1 LRAGR
6 LRASTVCLEQRE
18 RVQSDRIQPAKRE
31 NLMKKGNRRRFLK
44 QAAASAVFPLFT
56 IAGTKA
62 SGRVLGANDV
72 IRVGVAGIHGQG
84 SAHIEQ
90 YLGLDK
96 VQVTYLI
103 DPDRSL
109 FESRS
114 KMIRAM
120 GGHDPT
126 CVQDIRSALD
136 DKNLDVISI
145 ATPNH
150 WHSLLTIWACQ
161 AGKDV
166 YVEKPL
172 SHNVVEGRRCIEAAR
187 KYGRMVQHGTQQ
199 RSSVSRANEIAA
211 VQSGKYGKLVVS
223 KGYCCKPRWSI
234 GHKENS
240 RPPEHLDFNLWLG
253 PASEQP
259 YHANLVHYN
268 WHWFWDFGNGDI
280 GNQGVHE
287 VDVAR
292 WAIKEATLPTRV
304 WSLGGRFAYQDQGQ
318 TPNTQMAV
326 FEYGD
331 VLLVFEVRGLV
342 EKDKESPF
350 KFKVSNEYYTDQGMI
365 GQGQFFPRGGG
376 APEKLGQFDVK
387 VTPGGAWGSFLHAVR
402 SRKVEDLNA
411 DVEHGH
417 YSAALCH
424 LANISY
430 RLGESVPFSRQA
442 RSLGDNR
449 EVVETFANI
458 QQNLTGVGVKLEE
471 TSYRLGRTLTFDPA
485 AERFAGAGA
494 EEANPMLMRTYR
506 KPFVVPKIA

>member
-1 LRAGR
+1 
-6 LRASTVCLEQRE
+6 
-18 RVQSDRIQPAKRE
+18 
-31 NLMKKGNRRRFLK
+31 MKTITRRTFLK
-44 QAAASAVFPLFT
+44 QAAAASAAFPLFT
-56 IAGTKA
+56 IAGTKS
-62 SGRVLGANDV
+62 SGRVLGANEV

-84 SAHIEQ
+84 NAHIDQ
-90 YLGLDK
+90 YLGLK
-96 VQVTYLI
+96 NVQVTHLI

-114 KMIRAM
+114 QKIREQ
-120 GGHDPT
+120 GGNSPK
-126 CVQDIRSALD
+126 CFQDIRAALE
-136 DKNLDVISI
+136 DKELDAVSI
-145 ATPNH
+145 AAPNH
-150 WHSLLTIWACQ
+150 WHSLITIWACQ

-172 SHNVVEGRRCIEAAR
+172 SHDFTEGRRCIQAAR

-199 RSSVSRANEIAA
+199 RSDESRANEIAA
-211 VQSGKYGKLVVS
+211 VQSGKYGRLLVS

-234 GHKENS
+234 GRKEPEA
-240 RPPEHLDFNLWLG
+240 PPRDLAFDLWLG
-253 PASEQP
+253 PARQQP
-259 YHANLVHYN
+259 YHGNLVHYN

-287 VDVAR
+287 IDVAR
-292 WAIKEATLPTRV
+292 WAIKGATLPTKV
-304 WSLGGRFAYQDQGQ
+304 WSLGGRLGYEDQGQ

-342 EKDKESPF
+342 EKQKEFPL
-350 KFKVSNEYYTDQGMI
+350 KVLNEYYTDQGMI
-365 GQGQFFPRGGG
+365 TNGKFHPRNGGK
-376 APEKLGQFDVK
+376 PEPLARFDVK

-430 RLGESVPFSRQA
+430 RLGNQVPFDRKA

-449 EVVETFANI
+449 EVVQTFE
-458 QQNLTGVGVKLEE
+458 NLRENVQGVGVKLEE
-471 TSYRLGRTLTFDPA
+471 TNYRLGRVLGFDPKH
-485 AERFAGAGA
+485 ERFVGEGAKP
-494 EEANPMLMRTYR
+494 ANALLTRNYR
-506 KPFVVPKIA
+506 KPYVVPEKV